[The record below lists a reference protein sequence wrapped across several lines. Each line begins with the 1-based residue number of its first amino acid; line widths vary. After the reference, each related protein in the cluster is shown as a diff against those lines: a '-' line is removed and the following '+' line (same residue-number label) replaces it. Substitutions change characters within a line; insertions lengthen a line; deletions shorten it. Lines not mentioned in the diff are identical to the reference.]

1 MRPEHLGKVAVRL
14 VERAGVVELAVRAE
28 TPAARSWLAE
38 GLPTLVDGLR
48 ERGFEVSPAGPA
60 HPTAL
65 DWWAQDRHGARHQQH
80 RDGHKRRS
88 QPTAV
93 FSLEPGEVS

>member
-28 TPAARSWLAE
+28 APAARGWLAE
-38 GLPTLVDGLR
+38 SLPALVDGLR
-48 ERGFEVSPAGPA
+48 QRGFEVSPAGTA
-60 HPTAL
+60 HHPAL
-65 DWWAQDRHGARHQQH
+65 DWWAQDRHGARHQQP
-80 RDGHKRRS
+80 RDGHKRRGEP
-88 QPTAV
+88 PTV